1 MRTDK
6 IVVSGRIH
14 RPLLM
19 TGTGM
24 GSVLLS
30 RGGAGS
36 GSSYPSVDTFENT
49 TGLRVPSSGNGLSH
63 KLQSLIVKPLVK
75 KPKNIKFDM
84 FK

>member
-14 RPLLM
+14 RPL
-19 TGTGM
+19 TGSGM

-30 RGGAGS
+30 KGGAGG
-36 GSSYPSVDTFENT
+36 GSSYPSIDSYENT
-49 TGLRVPSSGNGLSH
+49 TGLRVPSSGNGLGR
-63 KLQSLIVKPLVK
+63 KLESLIVKPLVK

-84 FK
+84 F